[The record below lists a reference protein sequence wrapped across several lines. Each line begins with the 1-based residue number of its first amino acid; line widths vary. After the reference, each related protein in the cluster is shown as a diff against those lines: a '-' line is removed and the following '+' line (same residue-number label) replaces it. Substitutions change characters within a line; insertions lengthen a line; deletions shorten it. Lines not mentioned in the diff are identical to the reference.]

1 MRRPNPAHPSLLFDT
16 STRQDRKERDMNAE
30 TTSAPRSR
38 PSVLRRMLSAAGAIA
53 VATFLALLGTGT
65 SYALWNGEA
74 VVDASRVS
82 SGNVGLTINGAA
94 AYSLTSLDAKKLAPG
109 RSQVAPLAIA
119 NTGTTRLSVTVSGT
133 EVLAQS
139 NSLASFVTAS
149 LVAAADC
156 AVATFV
162 PAPLG
167 GFTTTAAPVVLEP
180 GETRQFCLAIGL
192 ATAAPS
198 SVQGGSATFAM
209 TINAVQ
215 VR

>member
-1 MRRPNPAHPSLLFDT
+1 
-16 STRQDRKERDMNAE
+16 MNAE

-149 LVAAADC
+149 LVAADC

-180 GETRQFCLAIGL
+180 GETRQFCLAISL

>member
-1 MRRPNPAHPSLLFDT
+1 
-16 STRQDRKERDMNAE
+16 MNAE
-30 TTSAPRSR
+30 STSAPRSR
-38 PSVLRRMLSAAGAIA
+38 PSVLRRMLSAAAAIA

-74 VVDASRVS
+74 VVDASSVS

-94 AYSLTSLDAKKLAPG
+94 AYALTGLDAERLAPG
-109 RSQVAPLAIA
+109 RSQAASLAIA

-139 NSLASFVTAS
+139 NSLAGFLTAS
-149 LVAAADC
+149 LVPAADC

-162 PAPLG
+162 PAPLA

-180 GETRQFCLAIGL
+180 GETRQFCLAISL
-192 ATAAPS
+192 NAAAPPAA
-198 SVQGGSATFAM
+198 QGGGATFAM
-209 TINAVQ
+209 AINAVQ